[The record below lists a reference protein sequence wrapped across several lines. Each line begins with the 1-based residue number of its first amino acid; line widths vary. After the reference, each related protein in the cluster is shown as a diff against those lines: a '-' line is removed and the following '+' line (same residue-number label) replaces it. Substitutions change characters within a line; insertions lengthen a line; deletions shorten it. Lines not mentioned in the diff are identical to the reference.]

1 MKKLG
6 KLSSAS
12 DKLWKERAL
21 AKNWDCVLAD
31 LGVYRLSGC
40 VVKED
45 PRRTTEY
52 RDKVVEGLGFGSDWK
67 EKKPYLSEADVAVVR
82 EVVRRKAAGFWLE
95 GTPRTTIRH
104 VAHDTVPTG
113 PPVCTP
119 PHNLGHEA
127 AQWVDEKPE
136 AEVAR
141 GPEILLGVRLPLL
154 PRTVAGITRRKGRGD
169 WSWITVV

>member
-1 MKKLG
+1 VPDDSQVLIRSEEMSEQERLRLDAELT
-6 KLSSAS
+6 KLSTAS
-12 DKLWKERAL
+12 DKLWKARADG
-21 AKNWDCVLAD
+21 KDWDAVVAD
-31 LGVYRLSGC
+31 LSVYRLSG
-40 VVKED
+40 VSVSED
-45 PRRTTEY
+45 PRRKEDY
-52 RDKVVEGLGFGSDWK
+52 RDQVVEGLGFGTGWK
-67 EKKPYLSEADVAVVR
+67 EKKPYLSEADIAAVR

-127 AQWVDEKPE
+127 AQWVDEKLE

-141 GPEILLGVRLPLL
+141 
-154 PRTVAGITRRKGRGD
+154 
-169 WSWITVV
+169 